1 MAFQGNF
8 PPRLLPHLDL
18 PKTSYKVQGLEFH
31 GQFSFLKAGLFYADH
46 INAVSPTYAEEIQ
59 TSDYGYGLEGLLAQ
73 RNDQLSGILNGVD
86 TSYWNPLHDPYLPEN
101 YSSTGLAGKAA
112 SKLALQKHFGLE
124 QDPDVPLLG
133 IVSRLTRQKGIDLV
147 LVEGFKH
154 VPFPRIELHR
164 PSLGHS
170 LLHPEDSN
178 IIAVATD
185 EPVETGDLPR
195 LDLNNAAAIA
205 EFILAWL
212 EEQDDDA

>member
-1 MAFQGNF
+1 MNSPGPVLGFAAFSGTGKTTLLKQLIPLLAGRGVRVSVIKHAHHNF
-8 PPRLLPHLDL
+8 DIDKPGKDSYELRKAGARQMLVASGRRWALMTETEGDADPGLDSLIGHLD
-18 PKTSYKVQGLEFH
+18 
-31 GQFSFLKAGLFYADH
+31 AD
-46 INAVSPTYAEEIQ
+46 
-59 TSDYGYGLEGLLAQ
+59 
-73 RNDQLSGILNGVD
+73 
-86 TSYWNPLHDPYLPEN
+86 
-101 YSSTGLAGKAA
+101 
-112 SKLALQKHFGLE
+112 
-124 QDPDVPLLG
+124 
-133 IVSRLTRQKGIDLV
+133 GIDLV

-164 PSLGHS
+164 PSLGYS

-212 EEQDDDA
+212 EEQNDDARKE